1 MSKKQQ
7 TVRSTSNSQAGRTAA
22 KIETMETK
30 IVDSIDRLFFT
41 RDIKEA
47 RAYRQRQQRLAARFK

>member
-7 TVRSTSNSQAGRTAA
+7 TVRSTNNGQAARTAA

-30 IVDSIDRLFFT
+30 IVDSIDRLFFA
-41 RDIKEA
+41 RDLKED
-47 RAYRQRQQRLAARFK
+47 RAYRQRQARLAARLK